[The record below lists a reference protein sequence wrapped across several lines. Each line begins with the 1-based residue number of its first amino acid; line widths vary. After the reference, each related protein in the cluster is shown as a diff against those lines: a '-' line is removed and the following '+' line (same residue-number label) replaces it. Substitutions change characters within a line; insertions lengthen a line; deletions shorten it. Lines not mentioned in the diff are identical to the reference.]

1 DRTFG
6 GWRFN
11 LRSSKPEPV
20 GRLNVE
26 SRGDVPLMEARTRTL
41 LTLLNE

>member
-1 DRTFG
+1 
-6 GWRFN
+6 
-11 LRSSKPEPV
+11 
-20 GRLNVE
+20 LNVE

>member
-1 DRTFG
+1 
-6 GWRFN
+6 
-11 LRSSKPEPV
+11 
-20 GRLNVE
+20 NVE

>member
-1 DRTFG
+1 NVPLLPD
-6 GWRFN
+6 
-11 LRSSKPEPV
+11 
-20 GRLNVE
+20 LNVE